1 MSDTRHF
8 NFKVASEPWE
18 FEAIHRL
25 NHRTFAEEIP
35 QHDRKD
41 DQRLVDKFH
50 DENLYII
57 CLAGSELV
65 GMIAVRFQRPFSLDG
80 KLADLDAHLPP
91 GRNWCEVRLLAV
103 EKKFR
108 GSSITV
114 GLMRRAAREAKA
126 RGIDAGIISATTRQL
141 KLYRHLGFE
150 PFGPL
155 VGREGA
161 LFQPMH
167 LSMEKFEAEAP
178 ALPRDVDFDPAP
190 ASSSDTVLP
199 SRPAPIN
206 LLPGPVALSGMVRH
220 AFIQA
225 PVSHRANRFIE
236 DVQAVR
242 SRLCELT
249 GSNYVQLML
258 GSGTLANE
266 VVCAQIARLEAPG
279 MVVSNGEF
287 GERLAD
293 QARRSWL
300 THEHLCL
307 PWGHSLNIEKL
318 DRLLDR
324 HPEVRWLWTT
334 HCETSTSA
342 LNDLE
347 GLKQLCAS
355 RDIRLALDAISTV
368 GVVPVDL
375 SGVWMA
381 SCASGKG
388 LASYPGLAIVFHQ
401 DAVDPAPEKLPRYL
415 DLGLYA
421 SGDGVP
427 FTQSSNLVY
436 ALKASLDHTDW
447 EEKFVRTRRLYERT
461 RARLAELGATFKMP
475 AEHSSPAVI
484 TLPMR
489 DGINSL
495 AVADRLEAAG
505 FLLSCRSAYLST
517 RNWLQVC
524 LMGELS
530 DSDIGSFLSQIS
542 QDNPW
547 A

>member
-1 MSDTRHF
+1 MSGIRHLT
-8 NFKVASEPWE
+8 FKVAAESWE
-18 FEAIHRL
+18 MEAIHRL
-25 NHRTFAEEIP
+25 NYRTFVEEIP
-35 QHDRKD
+35 QHDHND
-41 DQRLVDKFH
+41 EGRLVDKFH
-50 DENLYII
+50 DTNTYVI
-57 CLAGSELV
+57 CVSGGVLAG
-65 GMIAVRFQRPFSLDG
+65 MAAIRFLRPFSLDG
-80 KLADLDAHLPP
+80 KMPDLDVHLPP
-91 GRNWCEVRLLAV
+91 GRKWCELRLLAV

-108 GSSITV
+108 GSAVTA
-114 GLMRRAAREAKA
+114 GLLLLIAREAAA
-126 RGIDAGIISATTRQL
+126 RGIDAGVISATTRQL
-141 KLYRHLGFE
+141 KFYRHLGFE

-161 LFQPMH
+161 WFQPMH
-167 LSMEKFEAEAP
+167 SSMEKFFASSP
-178 ALPRDVDFDPAP
+178 ALAAAAVENSAPPAG
-190 ASSSDTVLP
+190 ATVP
-199 SRPAPIN
+199 VN
-206 LLPGPVALSGMVRH
+206 FLPGPVAISSAVRE
-220 AFIQA
+220 AFIQP
-225 PVSHRANRFIE
+225 PVSHRATAFIR
-236 DVQAVR
+236 DVQTVR
-242 SRLCELT
+242 HDLCVLT
-249 GSNYVQLML
+249 GANYAQIML

-266 VVCAQIARLEAPG
+266 VVCGQISRLESPG
-279 MVVSNGEF
+279 LVVSNGEF

-307 PWGHSLNIEKL
+307 PWGHALDIGKL
-318 DRLLDR
+318 DALLDR

-334 HCETSTSA
+334 HCETSTGA

-347 GLKQLCAS
+347 GLKHLCAA
-355 RDIRLALDAISTV
+355 RDIRLVIDAISSV

-381 SCASGKG
+381 ACASGKG
-388 LASYPGLAIVFHQ
+388 LAAYPGIAIVFHN

-436 ALKASLDHTDW
+436 ALKTSLETTCWH
-447 EEKFVRTRRLYERT
+447 EKFSRTRRLHDLVRPGLS
-461 RARLAELGATFKMP
+461 ALGASFVM
-475 AEHSSPAVI
+475 AEGSSSPAVI

-489 DGINSL
+489 SGVDSL
-495 AVADRLEAAG
+495 DVADRLEAAG
-505 FLLSCRSAYLST
+505 FLVSCRSNYLST

-524 LMGELS
+524 LMGELTES
-530 DSDIGSFLSQIS
+530 ELQALLAGMA

>member
-1 MSDTRHF
+1 MIDARHYT
-8 NFKVASEPWE
+8 FKVASEPWE

-25 NHRTFAEEIP
+25 NYRTFVEEIP
-35 QHDRKD
+35 QHERNAEE
-41 DQRLVDKFH
+41 RLVDKFH
-50 DENLYII
+50 DQNTYVI
-57 CLAGSELV
+57 CTTGGILAGMVAL
-65 GMIAVRFQRPFSLDG
+65 RFERPFSLDQ
-80 KLADLDAHLPP
+80 KLPDLDSYLPA

-103 EKKFR
+103 EKKLR
-108 GSSITV
+108 GSTITA
-114 GLMRRAAREAKA
+114 GLLRHVTREGAA
-126 RGIDAGIISATTRQL
+126 RGIDACIISATTRQL

-161 LFQPMH
+161 FYQPMH
-167 LSMEKFEAEAP
+167 LLIETLEAEAP
-178 ALPRDVDFDPAP
+178 HIVRQSAEVTSL
-190 ASSSDTVLP
+190 ASAESP
-199 SRPAPIN
+199 SPVN
-206 LLPGPVALSGMVRH
+206 LLPGPVAISPAVFD
-220 AFIQA
+220 AFVKT

-236 DVQAVR
+236 DTQTVR
-242 SRLCELT
+242 RLLSELT
-249 GSNYVQLML
+249 GANYAQLML

-266 VVCAQIARLEAPG
+266 MVCAQIARLEAPG

-307 PWGHSLNIEKL
+307 PWGHTLDVAKL
-318 DRLLDR
+318 DHLLDR
-324 HPEVRWLWTT
+324 HPEVRWIWTT

-347 GLKQLCAS
+347 GLKQLCAC
-355 RDIRLALDAISTV
+355 RDIRLAIDAISTV

-388 LASYPGLAIVFHQ
+388 LASYPGVAIVFHQ

-421 SGDGVP
+421 SSDGVP

-436 ALKASLDHTDW
+436 ALKASLETTDW
-447 EEKFVRTRRLYERT
+447 QEKIARTRRLHDRV
-461 RARLAELGATFKMP
+461 RPRLAELGATFKMP
-475 AEHSSPAVI
+475 DHAASPAVI
-484 TLPMR
+484 TLPMP
-489 DGINSL
+489 DGVNSL
-495 AVADRLEAAG
+495 EVADRLEAAG

-524 LMGELS
+524 LMGDLN
-530 DSDIGSFLSQIS
+530 DADIDAFLTRVG

>member
-1 MSDTRHF
+1 MSDARHLT
-8 NFKVASEPWE
+8 FKVASEPWE

-25 NHRTFAEEIP
+25 NYRTFVEEIP
-35 QHDRKD
+35 QHDRNNEE
-41 DQRLVDKFH
+41 RLVDRFH
-50 DENLYII
+50 DQNVYII
-57 CLAGSELV
+57 CVAGQSLAG
-65 GMIAVRFQRPFSLDG
+65 MMAMRFQRPFSLDG
-80 KLADLDAHLPP
+80 KLPDLDAHLPP
-91 GRNWCEVRLLAV
+91 GRTWCELRLLAV
-103 EKKFR
+103 EPKHR
-108 GSSITV
+108 GTSVTA
-114 GLMRRAAREAKA
+114 GLMRRACREAAA
-126 RGIDAGIISATTRQL
+126 RGVDAGVISATTRQL

-161 LFQPMH
+161 FFQPMYS
-167 LSMEKFEAEAP
+167 SMEKFEAEAP
-178 ALPRDVDFDPAP
+178 ILSRSYERAGTSAGPAAAAGP
-190 ASSSDTVLP
+190 V
-199 SRPAPIN
+199 N
-206 LLPGPVALSGMVRH
+206 LLPGPVAIPSVVRE
-220 AFIQA
+220 AFIRE
-225 PVSHRANRFIE
+225 PVSHRATRFID
-236 DVQAVR
+236 DVQTVR
-242 SRLCELT
+242 RLLCELT
-249 GSNYVQLML
+249 GANYVQIML

-266 VVCAQIARLEAPG
+266 IVCSQLARLDSPG

-307 PWGHSLNIEKL
+307 PWGHPLNVAKL
-318 DRLLDR
+318 DHLLDR
-324 HPEVRWLWTT
+324 HPEVRWIWTT

-347 GLKQLCAS
+347 ALKQLCAS
-355 RDIRLALDAISTV
+355 RDIRLALDAISSV

-388 LASYPGLAIVFHQ
+388 LASYPGVAIVFHQ

-421 SGDGVP
+421 SSDGVP

-436 ALKASLDHTDW
+436 ALKASLENTDW
-447 EEKFVRTRRLYERT
+447 PEKFARVRRLHDRV
-461 RARLAELGATFKMP
+461 RPRLAELGATFKM
-475 AEHSSPAVI
+475 AENDASPAVI
-484 TLPMR
+484 TLPMP
-489 DGINSL
+489 DGVNSL
-495 AVADRLEAAG
+495 DVADRLEAAG
-505 FLLSCRSAYLST
+505 FLLSCRSTYLST

-524 LMGELS
+524 LMGDLT
-530 DSDIGSFLSQIS
+530 DADVDAFLTRIG

-547 A
+547 G